1 VHRVCEAQSSLIPG
15 TLSQLPR
22 LRKRRSAYEKAI
34 EVFFAQNDSSG
45 NFLDAKSGLA
55 AVLQVLGE
63 NSKDSEILRR
73 SVALHREI
81 VEMSRGAEQ
90 SVEEAGPLENLANCV
105 LALSKIVDTEEADRL
120 KTEAKDALARATRIY
135 ERQGKSEQARLA
147 RTALEGIDSIPDL
160 GTDGSKERR
169 EEIRE

>member
-1 VHRVCEAQSSLIPG
+1 LPVKAFILVGFGRRPRIAIP
-15 TLSQLPR
+15 
-22 LRKRRSAYEKAI
+22 AI
-34 EVFFAQNDSSG
+34 EVLVANNDSSG

-63 NSKDSEILRR
+63 NSSSSEVLRR

-105 LALSKIVDTEEADRL
+105 LALSRIVDSEESDRL
-120 KTEAKDALARATRIY
+120 KSEAKAALARATWIY

-147 RTALEGIDSIPDL
+147 RAALEGIDSVPDPS
-160 GTDGSKERR
+160 TNAKELLRT
-169 EEIRE
+169 